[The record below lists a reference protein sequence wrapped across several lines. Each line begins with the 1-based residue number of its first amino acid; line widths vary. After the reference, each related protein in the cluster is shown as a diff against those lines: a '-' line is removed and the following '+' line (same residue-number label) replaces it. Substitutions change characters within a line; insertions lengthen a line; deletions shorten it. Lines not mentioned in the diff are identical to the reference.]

1 MQQLYH
7 SWQQVILS
15 VYVSVEVCT
24 MYIFYKVDESKGTQ
38 LSPRYG
44 ALTLYFGQKAKALY
58 TSAFSGK
65 I

>member
-1 MQQLYH
+1 
-7 SWQQVILS
+7 
-15 VYVSVEVCT
+15 